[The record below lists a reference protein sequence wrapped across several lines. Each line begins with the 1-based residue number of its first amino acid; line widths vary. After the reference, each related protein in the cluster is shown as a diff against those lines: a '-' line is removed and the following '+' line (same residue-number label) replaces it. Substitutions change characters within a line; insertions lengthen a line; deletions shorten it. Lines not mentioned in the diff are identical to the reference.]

1 MTMKNKFKLSA
12 EEIKLFKETIA
23 GTKPLLHDI
32 VSHPPQRHHRIKSQ
46 FVAKRLLQEQLDV
59 SYYFSDEY
67 QPLLEVEGPTRYL
80 RPDINPYELKKLRR
94 GDYTP
99 ELFLDL
105 HGLSQRQAKQEIA
118 ALIAA
123 CYRNNIHC
131 ACIMHGHGK
140 HILKQQIPLWLA
152 QHPNI
157 TAFHQAPKVWGG
169 SASLLLLVE
178 TDETQRR

>member
-1 MTMKNKFKLSA
+1 MKNKFKLSA
-12 EEIKLFKETIA
+12 EEIKLFKEATT

-32 VSHPPQRHHRIKSQ
+32 VSHPPLRHHRIKSQ
-46 FVAKRLLQEQLDV
+46 LVTKRLRQEQV
-59 SYYFSDEY
+59 NASYYFSDEY
-67 QPLLEVEGPTRYL
+67 QPVLEADGPIQYL

-94 GDYTP
+94 NDYIP

-105 HGLSQRQAKQEIA
+105 HGLSQRQAKQEIG

-123 CYRNNIHC
+123 CYRDNIYC

-152 QHPNI
+152 QHTNI
-157 TAFHQAPKVWGG
+157 TAFHQATKAWGG
-169 SASLLLLVE
+169 NASLLILVE

>member
-1 MTMKNKFKLSA
+1 MMMKNKFKLTT

-23 GTKPLLHDI
+23 GTKPLLHDT
-32 VSHPPQRHHRIKSQ
+32 VSHSPPRHQRIKSQ
-46 FVAKRLLQEQLDV
+46 LVTKRLLQEQLDA
-59 SYYFSDEY
+59 SFYFSDEY
-67 QPLLEVEGPTRYL
+67 QPLLQEDGPTRYI
-80 RPDINPYELKKLRR
+80 RSDINPFELKKLRR

-105 HGLSQRQAKQEIA
+105 HGFSQRQAKQEIGT
-118 ALIAA
+118 LIAA
-123 CYRNNIHC
+123 CYRDNIHC

-157 TAFHQAPKVWGG
+157 TAFYQAPKIWGG
-169 SASLLLLVE
+169 NASLLILVE
-178 TDETQRR
+178 IDETQYR